1 MSRVVVDNI
10 AVGEACTITSPNSTT
25 ASLAAATAAV
35 DDENL
40 RLEGID
46 RRNLVIPGASL
57 AAVVQFPSGSITSPA
72 NTSTIVGAMA
82 QCPPISGQI
91 PEIVIG
97 VQNAAFVIVRLSC
110 EMSVDGG
117 PLQGAATPPNREAS
131 GRIGIA
137 VAMNSGPYTLI
148 DETFR
153 SWQLGNIPNTG
164 GSPRNETRQ
173 SIHIVYVH
181 TPLNLGS
188 GMTYKYTPWVGAVP
202 GWNGT
207 TGMVINNINLSAVVY
222 RGL

>member
-1 MSRVVVDNI
+1 MSRVTVDNI

-25 ASLAAATAAV
+25 ASLATATAAV

-57 AAVVQFPSGSITSPA
+57 ARVVQFPSGSIPSPA
-72 NTSTIVGAMA
+72 TAGGIGGAMA
-82 QCPPISGQI
+82 QCPLISGQI

-110 EMSVDGG
+110 EMWVIGSNLA
-117 PLQGAATPPNREAS
+117 PSASPPNREAS

-137 VAMNSGPYTLI
+137 VSMNSGSYSLI
-148 DETFR
+148 RETFR
-153 SWQLGNIPNTG
+153 SWQLGNIPNNG
-164 GSPRNETRQ
+164 GSDGNQTRQ
-173 SIHIVYVH
+173 NIHIVYVNH
-181 TPLNLGS
+181 IVPGS
-188 GMTYKYTPWVGAVP
+188 TTTYKYTPWVGAVA
-202 GWNGT
+202 GVGGV
-207 TGMVINNINLSAVVY
+207 GMIINNVNLSAVVY